1 MRMRLSYEHAQ
12 GILRLDR
19 IAGYS
24 SVNWQ
29 SRKGLTPSEVEGPQ
43 DKRASWK
50 LGTTINDNEITEHV
64 LKLLNCADALLNDVR
79 PGFYTTNDSVCA
91 IRTFLPVPSYMVKGS
106 SIFPNRSV
114 YSLAVL
120 FLVRRFHTD
129 PSLAQQADELVDE
142 GSLESLGSLLTPRER
157 TDITSEPIR
166 PRKCKRESER
176 PSRNVVLAVSRILRY
191 DWCVS

>member
-12 GILRLDR
+12 GILDG

-29 SRKGLTPSEVEGPQ
+29 SRKSLTPSEVEGPQ
-43 DKRASWK
+43 DKRVSWK
-50 LGTTINDNEITEHV
+50 LGTTINDNEITEQV
-64 LKLLNCADALLNDVR
+64 LLNLKLLNCADDALLNDVR

-129 PSLAQQADELVDE
+129 PSLAQQVDELVDE
-142 GSLESLGSLLTPRER
+142 WSLESLGSLLTPRER
-157 TDITSEPIR
+157 TDITSEPIVSGAMAG
-166 PRKCKRESER
+166 KQ
-176 PSRNVVLAVSRILRY
+176 VFILAG
-191 DWCVS
+191 